1 MSTISP
7 LKIQASCLATES
19 RSYDFYPLLL
29 GRKFIFSAS
38 FWDKM
43 PFLPHI
49 DGSKLIFSPSLL
61 WRKSI
66 LPPGYWDKSSV
77 LPLFIGTFLF
87 DFRCFFFL
95 KLSKIF
101 FVFLFISSRYFHG
114 NRKCQNELTG
124 SSWRS
129 WVKKEK
135 VLVMFTDWSH
145 FRPNW
150 GLGNR
155 WRKMSTAH
163 KHGSPRRSINSERT
177 ANREN
182 WPPCETILS
191 HSKINFIVNLPKV
204 FQVLLKYQKI

>member
-1 MSTISP
+1 MI
-7 LKIQASCLATES
+7 L
-19 RSYDFYPLLL
+19 DGF
-29 GRKFIFSAS
+29 FSKAKQ
-38 FWDKM
+38 D
-43 PFLPHI
+43 
-49 DGSKLIFSPSLL
+49 
-61 WRKSI
+61 
-66 LPPGYWDKSSV
+66 
-77 LPLFIGTFLF
+77 
-87 DFRCFFFL
+87 
-95 KLSKIF
+95 F

-163 KHGSPRRSINSERT
+163 KQYCCSPRRSINSERT

-204 FQVLLKYQKI
+204 FPSPTKISKNYNFRLIVVNFVNFVAKSGAKMAIFWLKSDSVRCGLWPCEYLKRHFCKKNHLKFHVQHL